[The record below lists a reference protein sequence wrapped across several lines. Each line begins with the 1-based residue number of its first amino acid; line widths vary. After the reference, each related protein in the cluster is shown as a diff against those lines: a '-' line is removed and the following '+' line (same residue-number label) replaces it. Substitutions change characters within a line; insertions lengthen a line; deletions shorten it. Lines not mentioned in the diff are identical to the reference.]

1 MTKKSL
7 LEQFKYYLAYE
18 RGYSNLTLT
27 AYLNDLKQ
35 AEDFW
40 KNNGGFNGFKQV
52 TSRDIEIYIASL
64 ASTGL
69 SQASQARKLS
79 SLKSFYKF
87 LTRRNLVEVD
97 PTQTVSIHRKSKKLP
112 EFFYEPEIKKVLD
125 SLSASDKL
133 TVRNKAMFELFYATG
148 MRVSEVSN
156 LTLEQIDFDVQ
167 MILVHGKGNKDRY
180 VPFGDYAKAC
190 LLRYLNEARRLFNPD
205 DDNHYVFLDNRGHQ
219 LTSRG
224 IEYIMRKVFQKGGLS
239 ANVHPHE
246 LRHTFATQMLNNGA
260 DLRSV
265 QELLGHESL
274 STTQIYTHVT
284 MERLQKDYEKFF
296 PRNKGKD

>member
-7 LEQFKYYLAYE
+7 LEQFKDYLAYE

-97 PTQTVSIHRKSKKLP
+97 PTQTVSIHRKSKELP

>member
-7 LEQFKYYLAYE
+7 LEQFKDYLAYE

-27 AYLNDLKQ
+27 AYINDLKQ

-40 KNNGGFNGFKQV
+40 KNNGGFNGFEQV
-52 TSRDIEIYIASL
+52 SSRDVEIFITSL
-64 ASTGL
+64 ASAGL

-79 SLKSFYKF
+79 SLKSLYKF
-87 LTRRNLVEVD
+87 LTRRNLVAVD

-125 SLSASDKL
+125 SLSASDKF

-156 LTLEQIDFDVQ
+156 LTLQQVDFDVQ

-180 VPFGDYAKAC
+180 VPFGDYAKAS
-190 LLRYLNEARRLFNPD
+190 LLRYLNEARSLFNPD
-205 DDNHYVFLDNRGHQ
+205 ENNHFVFLDNRGHQ

-224 IEYIMRKVFQKGGLS
+224 IEYIMRKVFPKGGLS

-296 PRNKGKD
+296 PRNEGKD

>member
-7 LEQFKYYLAYE
+7 LEQFKDYLAYE

-190 LLRYLNEARRLFNPD
+190 LLRYLNEVRRLFNPD

>member
-7 LEQFKYYLAYE
+7 LEQFKDYLAYE

>member
-1 MTKKSL
+1 
-7 LEQFKYYLAYE
+7 
-18 RGYSNLTLT
+18 
-27 AYLNDLKQ
+27 
-35 AEDFW
+35 
-40 KNNGGFNGFKQV
+40 
-52 TSRDIEIYIASL
+52 
-64 ASTGL
+64 
-69 SQASQARKLS
+69 
-79 SLKSFYKF
+79 
-87 LTRRNLVEVD
+87 
-97 PTQTVSIHRKSKKLP
+97 
-112 EFFYEPEIKKVLD
+112 
-125 SLSASDKL
+125 
-133 TVRNKAMFELFYATG
+133 MFELFYATG

>member
-7 LEQFKYYLAYE
+7 LEQFKDYLAYE

-265 QELLGHESL
+265 QELLGHKSL

>member
-205 DDNHYVFLDNRGHQ
+205 DDNH
-219 LTSRG
+219 
-224 IEYIMRKVFQKGGLS
+224 LS
-239 ANVHPHE
+239 LIHISEPT
-246 LRHTFATQMLNNGA
+246 RHTGGSRMPSSA
-260 DLRSV
+260 
-265 QELLGHESL
+265 
-274 STTQIYTHVT
+274 
-284 MERLQKDYEKFF
+284 
-296 PRNKGKD
+296 

>member
-7 LEQFKYYLAYE
+7 LEQFKDYLAYE

-265 QELLGHESL
+265 QELLGHEFL

>member
-7 LEQFKYYLAYE
+7 LEQFKDYLAYE

-97 PTQTVSIHRKSKKLP
+97 PTQTASIHRKSKKLP